1 MKLINDKMKKL
12 YFTGLAFALS
22 TPCAFAG
29 GGGGDSLSGELGISN
44 GSNVIKDLINESPIV
59 NALVQSGI
67 FFGIV
72 ISIFLMAKD
81 MLGGGGDAGKAF
93 WGKLGAMI
101 AFGALYY
108 YLFMA

>member
-1 MKLINDKMKKL
+1 MKLLNNKVKKL
-12 YFTGLAFALS
+12 FFTGLAFALS
-22 TPCAFAG
+22 APAAYAAG
-29 GGGGDSLSGELGISN
+29 GGGDRLSGELNIST

-59 NALVQSGI
+59 NALTQSGI

-72 ISIFLMAKD
+72 ISIFLMRKD

-101 AFGALYY
+101 AFAALYY

>member
-1 MKLINDKMKKL
+1 MKLISDKMKKL

-22 TPCAFAG
+22 TPAAFAG
-29 GGGGDSLSGELGISN
+29 GGGSLDTDLDISS
-44 GSNVIKDLINESPIV
+44 GSNVIKDLIANSPIV

-67 FFGIV
+67 FFGII

-81 MLGGGGDAGKAF
+81 MIGGQGDAGKAF

-101 AFGALYY
+101 GFGALYY
-108 YLFMA
+108 YLFVV

>member
-1 MKLINDKMKKL
+1 MKLLTDKMKKL
-12 YFTGLAFALS
+12 YFTGLAFALA
-22 TPCAFAG
+22 TPPAFAR
-29 GGGGDSLSGELGISN
+29 GGGDALSGELNIST

-81 MLGGGGDAGKAF
+81 MLGGQGDAGKAF

-101 AFGALYY
+101 AFAALYY